1 MFGRKKQKT
10 VSSNLKR
17 VNHTPSI
24 ISEDVR
30 LTGTLVSQG
39 EVQLDGRIDGDIK
52 VEHLVIG
59 SAGVVEGIVEAKSV
73 IVKGKVIG
81 SINASEVKVQ
91 SGAHVHGDVFHDTL
105 SIDAGAIIEGSLKQR
120 FEKEDVDL
128 ISDKLK
134 PASEAKALLE
144 AKGYVYEEIILGQH
158 ASLTSLK
165 AISGRETVPQV
176 FIGGEHIGGSDD
188 LEKYFA

>member
-1 MFGRKKQKT
+1 VFGRKKQKT

-105 SIDAGAIIEGSLKQR
+105 SIDAGAVIEGSLKQR
-120 FEKEDVDL
+120 FEKEEPEL
-128 ISDKLK
+128 ILKELK
-134 PASEAKALLE
+134 PAKEVKALLKE
-144 AKGYVYEEIILGQH
+144 D
-158 ASLTSLK
+158 
-165 AISGRETVPQV
+165 
-176 FIGGEHIGGSDD
+176 GSDLSFVNKQAAD
-188 LEKYFA
+188 KS

>member
-1 MFGRKKQKT
+1 VFGRKKQKT

-73 IVKGKVIG
+73 IVKGKV
-81 SINASEVKVQ
+81 NASEVKVQ

-105 SIDAGAIIEGSLKQR
+105 SIDAGAVIEGSLKQR
-120 FEKEDVDL
+120 FEKEEPEL
-128 ISDKLK
+128 ISKELK
-134 PASEAKALLE
+134 PAKEVKALLKE
-144 AKGYVYEEIILGQH
+144 D
-158 ASLTSLK
+158 
-165 AISGRETVPQV
+165 
-176 FIGGEHIGGSDD
+176 GSDLSFVNKQAAD
-188 LEKYFA
+188 KS